1 MLWKSQIW
9 LKRQKLQLFRAATAQ
24 KTTVFPFQGRKFY
37 KFTKTIWTHL
47 QTALHTNMQK
57 TNMQKIDPHE

>member
-47 QTALHTNMQK
+47 QIALHTNMQNK
-57 TNMQKIDPHE
+57 